1 VISVGGSLLAGL
13 LAGMAGDRLLGDPA
27 RAHPVAAFGRAARA
41 LERRA
46 WRPSRAAG
54 AAYATTLV
62 AGTAAAVFAV
72 DRLLRRRPVARMA
85 LAALVFWA
93 TVGGRSLV
101 RVALGLAEAVRRGD
115 LEEARRIA
123 PSLVGRDPTSLDG
136 PELCRAAV
144 ESVAENT
151 ADAVV
156 GPLLWGATLGPAG
169 AAAYRAANTLD
180 AIVGHPDGRYERFGW
195 AAARLDDLLTW
206 PAARL
211 SAALAVV
218 LAPLAGGSVQ
228 RAWRTL
234 RRDGGAHPSPNAG
247 RLEAAFAGALGVRLG
262 GLNRYGDRIER
273 RPPLGDGAPPGPD
286 DVERA
291 ARLSE
296 LVGLAAAGV
305 CAPLAWR
312 ARR

>member
-1 VISVGGSLLAGL
+1 MGASAAAGLVGG
-13 LAGMAGDRLLGDPA
+13 MAADRLLGDPG
-27 RAHPVAAFGRAARA
+27 RLHPVAGFGRTARA

-54 AAYATTLV
+54 AAYALALV
-62 AGTAAAVFAV
+62 VGTAAGVRAL
-72 DRLLRRRPVARMA
+72 DRIVRRRPAGRAA
-85 LAALVFWA
+85 LAVLVLWV
-93 TVGGRSLV
+93 TIGGRSLA
-101 RVALGLAEAVRRGD
+101 RAALGLADAARRGD

-123 PSLVGRDPTSLDG
+123 PSLVGRDPASLDG
-136 PELCRAAV
+136 SELCRAAV

-156 GPLLWGATLGPAG
+156 GPLLWGAALGPAG

-180 AIVGHPDGRYERFGW
+180 AIVGYPDGRYERFGW
-195 AAARLDDLLTW
+195 GAARLDDLLTW

-211 SAALAVV
+211 ATALTVA
-218 LAPLAGGSVQ
+218 LAPLAGGDPE
-228 RAWRTL
+228 RAWRVV

-247 RLEAAFAGALGVRLG
+247 PLEAAFAGALGVRLG
-262 GLNRYGDRIER
+262 GDNRYGDRVER

-291 ARLSE
+291 VRLCE
-296 LVGLAAAGV
+296 LVGLAAAAV
-305 CAPLAWR
+305 CALLAWR
-312 ARR
+312 LRP